1 MIKNETV
8 CVQMTTRGW
17 GGWASWVIK
26 VVFLHSPI
34 LSMPGGLTT
43 IHARTYTWETWV
55 LLWNIWWNADACR
68 SARLSSGRIVLRVTQ
83 VAMRGNSCIHPI
95 DLISNTPLLV
105 VKNGVEIV
113 GTSIKWKVLVLT
125 TILVPPTSVFCIFH
139 SPLYLYQF
147 EHNNF
152 FGNIDLEKSCA
163 WNEFYIWEKLYN
175 KSGTKYNTLHLIW
188 ADLLKFGTP
197 INVFTNK

>member
-1 MIKNETV
+1 MYRWRRE
-8 CVQMTTRGW
+8 
-17 GGWASWVIK
+17 GGVVGHRELLRLFSFTHPFWAC
-26 VVFLHSPI
+26 L
-34 LSMPGGLTT
+34 GGLQPYMP
-43 IHARTYTWETWV
+43 RRPDTWV

-95 DLISNTPLLV
+95 DLISNTLLLV

-125 TILVPPTSVFCIFH
+125 TILVPPTSVFCILH

-152 FGNIDLEKSCA
+152 FRNIDLEKSCV
-163 WNEFYIWEKLYN
+163 ERVLYLR
-175 KSGTKYNTLHLIW
+175 KVIQ
-188 ADLLKFGTP
+188 
-197 INVFTNK
+197 